1 MPLRDIEH
9 QHKDARRAADVIADA
24 LISEIREGHIALDD
38 ALPTERDLC
47 DRFSASR
54 PTVREAL
61 AQMQMRGYVETG
73 SGRRP
78 RAARPSIQTVLQTTG
93 LHLREILGD
102 AESGAHLEQM
112 RQFIEA
118 GAAREAALKA
128 DNVQITKL
136 QAALENNYKSIGSTD
151 FAETDIAFHRAIVSV
166 LGNPIILKLHD
177 MFVSALLAGRVPAA
191 DPIKYDTMA
200 YEEHRSIYQAI
211 LDGDVVTATNIMDRH
226 LARSYRA
233 RLSMPKST
241 LTEPNTELA
250 AKGPSS

>member
-1 MPLRDIEH
+1 MALKDIEH
-9 QHKDARRAADVIADA
+9 QQKDQRRAADVIADA
-24 LISEIREGHIALDD
+24 LIDEIRQGDIAIEA
-38 ALPTERDLC
+38 ALPTERELC
-47 DRFSASR
+47 ERFSASR

-78 RAARPSIQTVLQTTG
+78 RATRPSIQTVLQATG
-93 LHLREILGD
+93 MHLREILGD

-136 QAALENNYKSIGSTD
+136 QAALEENYKSIGTPV

-177 MFVSALLAGRVPAA
+177 MFVSALLAGRAPTD
-191 DPIKYDTMA
+191 DPKRYDMMA
-200 YEEHRSIYQAI
+200 YEEHRAIYQAI
-211 LDGDVVTATNIMDRH
+211 LDGDVVTATNITDRH

-233 RLSMPKST
+233 RLSVPKTT
-241 LTEPNTELA
+241 LSENQTELA
-250 AKGPSS
+250 AKGLT